1 MPRINSKLI
10 KGLND
15 DQVKDL
21 LARYENAKDILF
33 KIKKEIQRDAET
45 ELQKLLTMSLNSD
58 LSVEVAGILGRRQGL
73 LETLTYFPEE

>member
-58 LSVEVAGILGRRQGL
+58 LTVEVAGILGRRQGL